1 MKQIII
7 SVGREF
13 GSGGHIVAQK
23 LAEHYDIPI
32 FNKELLEEMA
42 RKEGYSE
49 KALEKYDEKPVNFGF
64 MPLPYAGGNIPI
76 EQEIAMKQFEFIK
89 NKADAGE
96 SFVIVGRCADEILA
110 YNPNLVSVFITGDR
124 ESKIARVMD
133 REGLDRKQAINKMK
147 RMDKIRKTYH
157 NFYCRNKWGDSRGYD
172 ICINTGKTDFD
183 TAKNMVVEC
192 VDKLKE
198 RSEQRAGKR
207 RKGNV
212 LLELKVLREC
222 YIVLCGSFRMNY
234 IFRQIMMNE
243 VIALWK

>member
-1 MKQIII
+1 MSGVRFPSGSLKDVRFFLHLFFSSKYGIIYVRYLDEEGTIMKQIII

-23 LAEHYDIPI
+23 IAEHYDIPI

-110 YNPNLVSVFITGDR
+110 YNPNLVSVFYNR
-124 ESKIARVMD
+124 
-133 REGLDRKQAINKMK
+133 
-147 RMDKIRKTYH
+147 
-157 NFYCRNKWGDSRGYD
+157 
-172 ICINTGKTDFD
+172 
-183 TAKNMVVEC
+183 
-192 VDKLKE
+192 
-198 RSEQRAGKR
+198 
-207 RKGNV
+207 
-212 LLELKVLREC
+212 
-222 YIVLCGSFRMNY
+222 
-234 IFRQIMMNE
+234 
-243 VIALWK
+243 

>member
-23 LAEHYDIPI
+23 IAEHYDIPI

-133 REGLDRKQAINKMK
+133 REGLDRKQAVNKMK
-147 RMDKIRKTYH
+147 RMDKTCTSGTLEPKSSASANSATPAWASRKRYRH
-157 NFYCRNKWGDSRGYD
+157 ILPKDQYKIKYFFR
-172 ICINTGKTDFD
+172 
-183 TAKNMVVEC
+183 
-192 VDKLKE
+192 L
-198 RSEQRAGKR
+198 
-207 RKGNV
+207 
-212 LLELKVLREC
+212 LKVHLTFNSP
-222 YIVLCGSFRMNY
+222 Y
-234 IFRQIMMNE
+234 
-243 VIALWK
+243 

>member
-147 RMDKIRKTYH
+147 RMVKLERHIII
-157 NFYCRNKWGDSRGYD
+157 F
-172 ICINTGKTDFD
+172 IAEING
-183 TAKNMVVEC
+183 AIH
-192 VDKLKE
+192 VDMTF
-198 RSEQRAGKR
+198 
-207 RKGNV
+207 V
-212 LLELKVLREC
+212 LIQE
-222 YIVLCGSFRMNY
+222 
-234 IFRQIMMNE
+234 RQIL
-243 VIALWK
+243 IQQKIWLWSAWIS

>member
-23 LAEHYDIPI
+23 IAEHYDIPI

-133 REGLDRKQAINKMK
+133 RACSLLPDITLVRSNMLV
-147 RMDKIRKTYH
+147 
-157 NFYCRNKWGDSRGYD
+157 SRG
-172 ICINTGKTDFD
+172 C
-183 TAKNMVVEC
+183 
-192 VDKLKE
+192 
-198 RSEQRAGKR
+198 
-207 RKGNV
+207 
-212 LLELKVLREC
+212 
-222 YIVLCGSFRMNY
+222 
-234 IFRQIMMNE
+234 
-243 VIALWK
+243 

>member
-147 RMDKIRKTYH
+147 IGRAHVSSNNSLLKIG
-157 NFYCRNKWGDSRGYD
+157 GD
-172 ICINTGKTDFD
+172 GK
-183 TAKNMVVEC
+183 
-192 VDKLKE
+192 
-198 RSEQRAGKR
+198 
-207 RKGNV
+207 KG
-212 LLELKVLREC
+212 R
-222 YIVLCGSFRMNY
+222 I
-234 IFRQIMMNE
+234 Q
-243 VIALWK
+243 

>member
-23 LAEHYDIPI
+23 IAEHYDIPI

-96 SFVIVGRCADEILA
+96 SFVIVGRCADYALSE
-110 YNPNLVSVFITGDR
+110 YKDCFSVFVHADLDWRINRLAAKHNKSPKEAKDMITKTDKSRASYYNYYTNKKWGAAKSYNLCIDSSKLGIENSVR
-124 ESKIARVMD
+124 TIIEAIKIFDESK
-133 REGLDRKQAINKMK
+133 NK
-147 RMDKIRKTYH
+147 
-157 NFYCRNKWGDSRGYD
+157 
-172 ICINTGKTDFD
+172 
-183 TAKNMVVEC
+183 
-192 VDKLKE
+192 
-198 RSEQRAGKR
+198 
-207 RKGNV
+207 
-212 LLELKVLREC
+212 
-222 YIVLCGSFRMNY
+222 
-234 IFRQIMMNE
+234 
-243 VIALWK
+243 

>member
-110 YNPNLVSVFITGDR
+110 YNPNLVGPLI
-124 ESKIARVMD
+124 I
-133 REGLDRKQAINKMK
+133 L
-147 RMDKIRKTYH
+147 
-157 NFYCRNKWGDSRGYD
+157 
-172 ICINTGKTDFD
+172 
-183 TAKNMVVEC
+183 
-192 VDKLKE
+192 
-198 RSEQRAGKR
+198 
-207 RKGNV
+207 
-212 LLELKVLREC
+212 
-222 YIVLCGSFRMNY
+222 
-234 IFRQIMMNE
+234 
-243 VIALWK
+243 

>member
-23 LAEHYDIPI
+23 IAEHYDIPI

-96 SFVIVGRCADEILA
+96 SFVIVGRCADYVLKD
-110 YNPNLVSVFITGDR
+110 NPNVVSVFVHAD
-124 ESKIARVMD
+124 EKFC
-133 REGLDRKQAINKMK
+133 LDRAMERNSMTEKEMK
-147 RMDKIRKTYH
+147 KYIEKTDKFRGDFYRYHTGHEWADARNYDLCLNSGKLGFQKCVEEIKAYIKIR
-157 NFYCRNKWGDSRGYD
+157 
-172 ICINTGKTDFD
+172 FD
-183 TAKNMVVEC
+183 
-192 VDKLKE
+192 L
-198 RSEQRAGKR
+198 
-207 RKGNV
+207 
-212 LLELKVLREC
+212 
-222 YIVLCGSFRMNY
+222 
-234 IFRQIMMNE
+234 
-243 VIALWK
+243 

>member
-32 FNKELLEEMA
+32 FNKELLEKMA

-198 RSEQRAGKR
+198 RSE
-207 RKGNV
+207 
-212 LLELKVLREC
+212 
-222 YIVLCGSFRMNY
+222 
-234 IFRQIMMNE
+234 
-243 VIALWK
+243 

>member
-23 LAEHYDIPI
+23 IAEHYDIPI

-157 NFYCRNKWGDSRGYD
+157 NF
-172 ICINTGKTDFD
+172 
-183 TAKNMVVEC
+183 
-192 VDKLKE
+192 
-198 RSEQRAGKR
+198 
-207 RKGNV
+207 
-212 LLELKVLREC
+212 
-222 YIVLCGSFRMNY
+222 SFRNT
-234 IFRQIMMNE
+234 
-243 VIALWK
+243 

>member
-23 LAEHYDIPI
+23 IAEHYDIPI

-96 SFVIVGRCADEILA
+96 SFVIVGRCADYILRNHANAISVYLYASKEECLRHEMEYMGYTQGQAMKEI
-110 YNPNLVSVFITGDR
+110 
-124 ESKIARVMD
+124 
-133 REGLDRKQAINKMK
+133 K
-147 RMDKIRKTYH
+147 RM
-157 NFYCRNKWGDSRGYD
+157 
-172 ICINTGKTDFD
+172 
-183 TAKNMVVEC
+183 
-192 VDKLKE
+192 
-198 RSEQRAGKR
+198 
-207 RKGNV
+207 
-212 LLELKVLREC
+212 ELQK
-222 YIVLCGSFRMNY
+222 
-234 IFRQIMMNE
+234 
-243 VIALWK
+243 

>member
-1 MKQIII
+1 
-7 SVGREF
+7 
-13 GSGGHIVAQK
+13 
-23 LAEHYDIPI
+23 
-32 FNKELLEEMA
+32 MA

-147 RMDKIRKTYH
+147 RMDKIRKTY
-157 NFYCRNKWGDSRGYD
+157 YC
-172 ICINTGKTDFD
+172 GK
-183 TAKNMVVEC
+183 KYRSNL
-192 VDKLKE
+192 LKE
-198 RSEQRAGKR
+198 FTFHKNPPFMNYSQNITMPAQSKKSAAPAKRLVQRSEP
-207 RKGNV
+207 
-212 LLELKVLREC
+212 L
-222 YIVLCGSFRMNY
+222 
-234 IFRQIMMNE
+234 
-243 VIALWK
+243 